1 MLFRSLPE
9 YAALDPILKL
19 HVEEGKSPEEIV
31 AAGHPKDAVE
41 KVVRLIEKSEF
52 KRRQA
57 CVGLRVTTKAFGT
70 GRRFPIAR
78 KL

>member
-1 MLFRSLPE
+1 MDR
-9 YAALDPILKL
+9 
-19 HVEEGKSPEEIV
+19 
-31 AAGHPKDAVE
+31 
-41 KVVRLIEKSEF
+41 VVRLVEKSEF

-57 CVGLRVTTKAFGT
+57 PVGLRVTTKAFGT